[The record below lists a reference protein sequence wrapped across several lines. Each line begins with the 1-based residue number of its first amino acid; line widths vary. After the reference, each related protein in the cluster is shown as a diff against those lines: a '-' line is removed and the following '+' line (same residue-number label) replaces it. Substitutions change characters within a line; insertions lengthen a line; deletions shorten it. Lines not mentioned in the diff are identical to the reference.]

1 MMPAFAGA
9 LIVSYLLGS
18 IPAAHIAGLSK
29 GIDLRKHGSGNL
41 GATNVIRV
49 LGTKIGLMVF
59 AFDMAK
65 GAIPVAVFSRWLP
78 TSSLLLG
85 DPTVTGIACGVA
97 AIVGHVRPIYLK
109 FGKGGKG
116 VATAAGVFLA
126 LAPIETLL
134 TLIIFAVVLL
144 SSGYVSLGSLTGALM
159 LPVLLAV
166 TVGIRSPL
174 FAVSVLVAVFVFWTH
189 RANIGRLRRGEE
201 HRFGKRGVATRRSA
215 ATLAIS
221 LAIVLAVLVATR
233 FRAETSEEAHGM
245 TVPAKRP

>member
-1 MMPAFAGA
+1 MMLAFAGA

-49 LGTKIGLMVF
+49 LGTKIGMMVF

-65 GAIPVAVFSRWLP
+65 GAIPVGIFSRWLP
-78 TSSLLLG
+78 PGALLLG
-85 DPTVTGIACGVA
+85 DPTITGIACGVA
-97 AIVGHVRPIYLK
+97 AIIGHVRPIYLK

-126 LAPIETLL
+126 LAPVQTLL

-159 LPVLLAV
+159 LPVLLGI
-166 TVGIRSPL
+166 TVGVRSPL
-174 FAVSVLVAVFVFWTH
+174 FAISVLVAVFVFWTH
-189 RANIGRLRRGEE
+189 RANITRLRRGEE
-201 HRFGKRGVATRRSA
+201 HRFGKRGTPARRPA

-221 LAIVLAVLVATR
+221 LVIVLAVLVASR
-233 FRAETSEEAHGM
+233 FAG
-245 TVPAKRP
+245 

>member
-1 MMPAFAGA
+1 MMLPLVGA
-9 LIVSYLLGS
+9 IIVSYLLGS
-18 IPAAHIAGLSK
+18 IPAAHIAGLSR

-49 LGTKIGLMVF
+49 LGTKIGLAVF

-78 TSSLLLG
+78 ASSLLFG
-85 DPTVTGIACGVA
+85 SATITGIACGVA
-97 AIVGHVRPIYLK
+97 AIIGHVRPIYLK

-126 LAPIETLL
+126 LAPIQTLL

-159 LPVLLAV
+159 LPVLLV
-166 TVGIRSPL
+166 ITVGVRSPL
-174 FAVSVLVAVFVFWTH
+174 FAISVLVALFVFWTH
-189 RANIGRLRRGEE
+189 RANIQRLRRGEE
-201 HRFGKRGVATRRSA
+201 HRFGKRGAPARRPA
-215 ATLAIS
+215 AMLAIS
-221 LAIVLAVLVATR
+221 LSIVLAVLVATR
-233 FRAETSEEAHGM
+233 FA
-245 TVPAKRP
+245 